1 VKWIVDA
8 SPLCYPL
15 TGIGQYLRG
24 LLKALSAAKPDWTFV
39 LVAPYEPLVNITAAN
54 VVWDPVIS
62 RARRKRRFGWRAWW
76 FDMELPRVI
85 RYLNAT
91 SFWAAGGMVPFALRG
106 IDVALTVYDFVPER
120 FPETMSWF
128 PRAYRRLNS
137 QYWMK
142 RARWR
147 LPISQAVADEMTAVH
162 GVYADSIVYPG
173 VDEIFFQAKD
183 KADIPG
189 VISDYALVAG
199 TLEPRKNL
207 AAMAMAIESLVQTG
221 DWPQHLELRL
231 VGGKG
236 WQDGELLRSIEHLE
250 SAGIARR
257 LGYVERDD
265 MPSLM
270 NQARAL
276 LMPSVYE
283 GFGMPIA
290 EALAAGC
297 PVICSDIPPFREIYT
312 GPSLAFHKLDHD
324 ALVRAYRQHL
334 CHRDGLIRP
343 NGREAVGAFLW
354 EESARRFTAAT
365 STGSRV

>member
-1 VKWIVDA
+1 MKWIVDA

-15 TGIGQYLRG
+15 AGIGQYTLG

-54 VVWDPVIS
+54 VVWDPVIA
-62 RARRKRRFGWRAWW
+62 RAQQKRRVGWRAWW
-76 FDMELPRVI
+76 FDVELPRVV
-85 RYLNAT
+85 RCLNAT
-91 SFWAAGGMVPFALRG
+91 GFWAASGMVPFALRG
-106 IDVALTVYDFVPER
+106 IDVALTVYDFVTEHY
-120 FPETMSWF
+120 PETMSWY

-137 QYWMK
+137 KYWMK

-147 LPISQAVADEMTAVH
+147 LPISQAVADEMTEMH
-162 GVYADSIVYPG
+162 GVYADAIVYPG
-173 VDEIFFQAKD
+173 VDKIFFQIKD
-183 KADIPG
+183 KADIASG
-189 VISDYALVAG
+189 MSNYALVVG

-207 AAMAMAIESLVQTG
+207 VTMVMVIESLVQAG
-221 DWPQHLELRL
+221 DWPQHLEVHL

-236 WQDGELLRSIEHLE
+236 WQDGELLRCIERLE

-297 PVICSDIPPFREIYT
+297 PVICSDIPPFREIYS
-312 GPSLAFHKLDHD
+312 GPSIAFHKLDHD
-324 ALVRAYRQHL
+324 SLVRAYRQHL
-334 CHRDGLIRP
+334 CHRYGLIRP
-343 NGREAVGAFLW
+343 EGNEAVGTFLW
-354 EESARRFTAAT
+354 EESARRFIAVT
-365 STGSRV
+365 STWTGI